1 MKNTRLSI
9 QLTQKQLEHFH
20 REGYLVAKGVIPG
33 DYVYNLLDEIDEAI
47 DQQANKLHADGKID
61 ELHQDLD
68 ILHRATRLFE
78 QSSLILAPVYSGN
91 HSGEAIFRLITCP
104 EILEIM
110 EQLIG
115 PEIIASGIY
124 RLRPKLP
131 FQPEGEVPWHQDSGY
146 FHSCADE
153 HLVATCWV
161 PLMNATVEAG
171 CMEVLPRS
179 HKGGVFR
186 HFRADI
192 KAPSLAIHPDHLP
205 EVEPVAVPADIG
217 DAVLMM
223 NLTPH
228 RSIPNRSGLIRWA
241 ADLRYNAP
249 EAGNY
254 GPGEAGFLARSK
266 VSPSQVVTDWE
277 QFDLMRKNHVPEGKA
292 DRNWLKQAE
301 ETFEKPPHLSF

>member
-1 MKNTRLSI
+1 MLSE
-9 QLTQKQLEHFH
+9 KQLEHFH
-20 REGYLVAKGVIPG
+20 REGYLVAKGVIPKEHI
-33 DYVYNLLDEIDEAI
+33 YSLLDEIDEVI
-47 DQQANKLHADGKID
+47 DQQANRLHAEGEID
-61 ELHQDLD
+61 ELHRDLEV
-68 ILHRATRLFE
+68 LQRAARLFE
-78 QSSLILAPVYSGN
+78 QSPLILAPVYSGS
-91 HSGEAIFRLITCP
+91 HSGKAIFRLITCP
-104 EILEIM
+104 EILDIM

-124 RLRPKLP
+124 RIRPKLP
-131 FQPEGEVPWHQDSGY
+131 FRPEGEVPWHQDSGY
-146 FHSCADE
+146 FHTCADE

-171 CMEVLPRS
+171 CMEVLPGS
-179 HKGGVFR
+179 HRGGVFR
-186 HFRADI
+186 HFKADI

-205 EVEPVAVPADIG
+205 EVDPVAVPADVG

-266 VSPSQVVTDWE
+266 RSPSQVLTDWE
-277 QFDLMRKNHVPEGKA
+277 QFDRMRTTHVPEGKV
-292 DRNWLKQAE
+292 DRSWLTQAE